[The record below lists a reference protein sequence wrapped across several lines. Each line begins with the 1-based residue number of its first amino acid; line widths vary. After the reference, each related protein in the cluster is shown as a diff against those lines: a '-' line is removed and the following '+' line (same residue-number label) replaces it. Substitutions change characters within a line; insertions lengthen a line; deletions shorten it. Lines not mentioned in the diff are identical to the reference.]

1 MVEDYLLTL
10 SGLIWDKYLMV
21 ALIGVG
27 VYYTVATRFVQ
38 IRYFTRAI
46 AQAVA
51 GMRGSG
57 QGSGEGTLSSF
68 QALTNALASCVGNGN
83 IVGVAT
89 AVASGG
95 PGAVFWMWL
104 TGIVGMATKYAEIVL
119 GILYRE
125 KNKKREY
132 VGGPM
137 YYIKKGM
144 KLPWLG
150 ALFAILM
157 FMQICGGGL
166 IQANALSGVLMHTF
180 DIPGYLIGIFLC
192 IMVFLVVVGGV
203 TRLGR
208 VTEKLVPLM
217 AVLYIVGSLLVVIVH
232 WDRALFVWQ
241 MIIGSVFYP
250 ESALGGVAG
259 YGVKEAMRFGVARD
273 LYSNEAGEGSAPVLH
288 SAARVKRAHTQG
300 LMGIVEV
307 FVDTIIICSV
317 SAFTIIASGVFT
329 EDLSP
334 AVFILTAFENVSY
347 YLRYIVFFAVIL
359 FAYSTIISQWYFGNV
374 ALAYLGCTRL
384 ADNFKYIFM
393 IIIFLGTIASIKM
406 VWLLQDV
413 ILGIM
418 IIPNLLALLWLRGDV
433 LRELR
438 SAEAGCPDKA
448 QHMV

>member
-38 IRYFTRAI
+38 IRCFTRAI

-125 KNKKREY
+125 KNKKGEY

-180 DIPGYLIGIFLC
+180 DIPGYLIGIF
-192 IMVFLVVVGGV
+192 
-203 TRLGR
+203 
-208 VTEKLVPLM
+208 
-217 AVLYIVGSLLVVIVH
+217 
-232 WDRALFVWQ
+232 
-241 MIIGSVFYP
+241 
-250 ESALGGVAG
+250 
-259 YGVKEAMRFGVARD
+259 
-273 LYSNEAGEGSAPVLH
+273 
-288 SAARVKRAHTQG
+288 
-300 LMGIVEV
+300 
-307 FVDTIIICSV
+307 
-317 SAFTIIASGVFT
+317 
-329 EDLSP
+329 
-334 AVFILTAFENVSY
+334 
-347 YLRYIVFFAVIL
+347 
-359 FAYSTIISQWYFGNV
+359 
-374 ALAYLGCTRL
+374 
-384 ADNFKYIFM
+384 
-393 IIIFLGTIASIKM
+393 
-406 VWLLQDV
+406 
-413 ILGIM
+413 
-418 IIPNLLALLWLRGDV
+418 
-433 LRELR
+433 
-438 SAEAGCPDKA
+438 
-448 QHMV
+448 